1 MAVFEYFGMNP
12 ILIKVFNKGMS
23 DHSTITMQKILETHR
38 GFEGLI
44 TSSVDLGGGTGA
56 VVNMIV
62 SKHPSIKG
70 INFDL
75 PHVIIEDAPS

>member
-1 MAVFEYFGMNP
+1 MHGMAVFEYFGMNP

-56 VVNMIV
+56 VVNMMSLNTLQLRELTLICLM
-62 SKHPSIKG
+62 S
-70 INFDL
+70 
-75 PHVIIEDAPS
+75 

>member
-1 MAVFEYFGMNP
+1 
-12 ILIKVFNKGMS
+12 
-23 DHSTITMQKILETHR
+23 MQKILETHR